1 MPKNGWLGMPTS
13 MRFSAS
19 PTITFFYFAQ
29 DFQVAP
35 NFP

>member
-19 PTITFFYFAQ
+19 PIITFFCFAQ
-29 DFQVAP
+29 VLAVMVKE
-35 NFP
+35 